1 MNRHAGA
8 NGVLLLAALS
18 AGLLFDPM
26 GILRMALAAS
36 VMHEAGHVLAYV
48 LCTHNMPRLVPSLGG
63 VSLCMDKMLARRQE
77 LAVVCAGP
85 LVNLLCAAGLF
96 WAAWQKASYGVYFFA
111 AVHLCM
117 GLYNCLP
124 FGVLDGAR
132 LLALMVP
139 AQGLPALARI
149 QRALLAAFF
158 LLAGLAAL
166 LAPLP
171 FQARCAAALAPCYLL
186 AQQLPG
192 KRAG

>member
-1 MNRHAGA
+1 M
-8 NGVLLLAALS
+8 
-18 AGLLFDPM
+18 
-26 GILRMALAAS
+26 
-36 VMHEAGHVLAYV
+36 
-48 LCTHNMPRLVPSLGG
+48 
-63 VSLCMDKMLARRQE
+63 
-77 LAVVCAGP
+77 
-85 LVNLLCAAGLF
+85 
-96 WAAWQKASYGVYFFA
+96 GVYFFA

-166 LAPLP
+166 LVPLP